1 MSKKKVNK
9 KVASEFAIGVVV
21 LVAVAVGGF
30 IWLKNSRDI
39 ALVNSV
45 ENQQAQ
51 ISKNN
56 NMRLLVAG
64 KADKSGDATKADSV
78 TCTPH
83 YYEGD
88 VKVEAQFVSQ
98 EADGIVIAIKKTYA
112 ADLPVTNYKPSESDQ
127 NFKVKLV
134 DATDKVSTSLKA
146 SSENKLATLD
156 VQGYAEVCQ
165 SLPLVSLQPA
175 TVAFKK

>member
-64 KADKSGDATKADSV
+64 KADKSGDAKKADSV

-112 ADLPVTNYKPSESDQ
+112 SDLPVTNYIPSDSEQ
-127 NFKVKLV
+127 TFKLKLI
-134 DATDKVSTSLKA
+134 DSTDKVSASLKA
-146 SSENKLATLD
+146 SSKNKLTTFVLK
-156 VQGYAEVCQ
+156 GYAEVCQ